1 MHAVLDLKS
10 SPWQPAERL
19 DALKNGMKFRI
30 AKKNMSDV
38 CLKSMLARPLHS
50 DNPLK
55 L

>member
-19 DALKNGMKFRI
+19 DPLKNGMKFRI

-38 CLKSMLARPLHS
+38 CWRSKLSMLLHS
-50 DNPLK
+50 DYPLK
-55 L
+55 Q

>member
-1 MHAVLDLKS
+1 MHDVLDLKS